1 MRMIEQ
7 MSEVAGQVMG
17 LRQQRKQEEALL
29 VIDEL
34 LDRKFRMN
42 GKVIRQLSDADL
54 VRIMTLHGVV
64 ETANLHAIALLIKE
78 ESEILIELGRTDQV
92 FPLQLK
98 AFHLFM
104 RLSLLDAPAM
114 LRTPSEEAAEMA
126 AKLDVYELPEATKLL
141 MYEWHEG
148 DGRYDQAENVLHELL
163 EDGVLIQE
171 DAVDFYRRLLLLPD
185 ESLIAGGLPRDEVV
199 QGLEQAASKTEVN

>member
-42 GKVIRQLSDADL
+42 SKVIKQLSDADL

-78 ESEILIELGRTDQV
+78 ESEILNELGRTDQV
-92 FPLQLK
+92 FALQLK

-126 AKLDVYELPEATKLL
+126 AKLDVYELPEATRLL

-148 DGRYDQAENVLHELL
+148 DGRYDEAENVLYELL
-163 EDGVLIQE
+163 EDGVLIPE

-185 ESLIAGGLPRDEVV
+185 ESLIAGGLPRDEVAE
-199 QGLEQAASKTEVN
+199 GLEQAARKTEVN